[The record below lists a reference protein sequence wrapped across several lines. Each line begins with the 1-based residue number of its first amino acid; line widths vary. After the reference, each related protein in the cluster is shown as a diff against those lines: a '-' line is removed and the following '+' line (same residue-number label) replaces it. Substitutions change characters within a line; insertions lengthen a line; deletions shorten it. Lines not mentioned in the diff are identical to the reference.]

1 MLKNKKTFAETLRS
15 TRISRGYSQRK
26 AGKIISKTSRTI
38 RSMENGTATPP
49 EAAQKMILS
58 ALRRSPVKPSDSKLR
73 NTGRAHHVSWEK
85 GRGWFMRI
93 TILHNNKQVGKRIK
107 VRLKTRDL
115 QEAIARR
122 DVILS
127 SYRVMGFKMPG

>member
-1 MLKNKKTFAETLRS
+1 
-15 TRISRGYSQRK
+15 
-26 AGKIISKTSRTI
+26 
-38 RSMENGTATPP
+38 
-49 EAAQKMILS
+49 
-58 ALRRSPVKPSDSKLR
+58 
-73 NTGRAHHVSWEK
+73 
-85 GRGWFMRI
+85 MRI